1 MIIKG
6 TSIGTVT
13 DINGKYTLEVPP
25 KAILQISYIGYLT
38 KEIVIDNNKTADVIL
53 IEDTQKIDEVVVVG
67 YGTQKKGEVAS
78 SISTIKSDNFVKTPT
93 TDAAQLI
100 KGKVPGLSII
110 TPDANPDFHLA
121 DRLTWN
127 HHLESQLQPFGAHRR
142 DTRRP
147 ELRLTR

>member
-1 MIIKG
+1 LFYGYKY
-6 TSIGTVT
+6 
-13 DINGKYTLEVPP
+13 NGKYTLEVPP

-100 KGKVPGLSII
+100 KGKVPGLS
-110 TPDANPDFHLA
+110 
-121 DRLTWN
+121 RVY
-127 HHLESQLQPFGAHRR
+127 
-142 DTRRP
+142 
-147 ELRLTR
+147 

>member
-1 MIIKG
+1 M
-6 TSIGTVT
+6 
-13 DINGKYTLEVPP
+13 
-25 KAILQISYIGYLT
+25 QISYIGYLT

-110 TPDANPDFHLA
+110 TPDANP
-121 DRLTWN
+121 TST
-127 HHLESQLQPFGAHRR
+127 SQIA
-142 DTRRP
+142 
-147 ELRLTR
+147 LRGITTLKASSSPLVLIDGIPGDLNSVSPDDIEQIDVL

>member
-1 MIIKG
+1 M
-6 TSIGTVT
+6 
-13 DINGKYTLEVPP
+13 
-25 KAILQISYIGYLT
+25 QISYIGYLT

-78 SISTIKSDNFVKTPT
+78 SISTIISDNFVKTPT

-110 TPDANPDFHLA
+110 TPDANP
-121 DRLTWN
+121 TST
-127 HHLESQLQPFGAHRR
+127 SQIA
-142 DTRRP
+142 
-147 ELRLTR
+147 LRGITT